1 MSDLLRV
8 SGLVN
13 FRDLGGTPVDG
24 GAIRP
29 GVLFRSDSLVY
40 ATEEDAAYLRDEVRL
55 ATIVDLRDAPEV
67 EAFGRGPLG
76 RSPIAYL
83 PVPVGDL
90 PTVDG
95 RQAYY
100 AELLDAYGRQ
110 LADLVRRLSAPG
122 ALPALVHCH
131 IGCDRTGVVS
141 AMLLTLAGAAEAE
154 VCADYARSHRASD
167 AIRKRAESRR
177 RTLGLPLMDKAY
189 YDAWEPRAEIMAETL
204 ALVAGRWGSM
214 AGWAAAFG
222 LTATDIAALRTAL
235 VGPAD

>member
-1 MSDLLRV
+1 MSDLVRV

-13 FRDLGGTPVDG
+13 FRDLGGTAVEG
-24 GAIRP
+24 GAIRA
-29 GVLFRSDSLVY
+29 GTLFRSDSLVY
-40 ATEEDAAYLRDEVRL
+40 ATEQDAAYLRDEVRL
-55 ATIVDLRDAPEV
+55 ATIVDLRDTEEV
-67 EAFGRGPLG
+67 QAFGRGPLG

-90 PTVDG
+90 PSVDG
-95 RQAYY
+95 RHGYY
-100 AELLDAYGRQ
+100 AGLLDVYGHQ

-141 AMLLTLAGAAEAE
+141 AMLLTLAGAGEAE

-167 AIRKRAESRR
+167 AIRERSEARR
-177 RTLGLPLMDKAY
+177 RTLGLPVMDKAY

-214 AGWAAAFG
+214 AGWAAAYG
-222 LTATDIAALRTAL
+222 LTAADIAVLRAAL
-235 VGPAD
+235 VDPAG